1 MERKEK
7 QPSERYDYLI
17 VGKEYFD
24 ELEDED
30 EISTVVFSKDTTTEP
45 DLELDEPVYV
55 VVGGLKRDFKVWI
68 SGGLDKTTYKITCL
82 ITTVIGRI
90 EEFEFKLKVK
100 ET

>member
-7 QPSERYDYLI
+7 QPSESYDYLI
-17 VGKEYFD
+17 VGADYFD

-30 EISTVVFSKDTTTEP
+30 EIATVVITKDTTTDP
-45 DLELDEPVYV
+45 DLVLADAILVL
-55 VVGGLKRDFKVWI
+55 VGGLKQDFKVWL